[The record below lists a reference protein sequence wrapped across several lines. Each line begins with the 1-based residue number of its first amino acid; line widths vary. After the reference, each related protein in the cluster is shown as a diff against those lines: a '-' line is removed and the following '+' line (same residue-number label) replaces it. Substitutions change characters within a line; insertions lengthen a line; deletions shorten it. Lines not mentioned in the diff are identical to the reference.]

1 MTTLLLW
8 AAKRAVI
15 SRIQSAS
22 DSAQSTDPLYGL
34 QIAYSLPP
42 DPEPTCIY
50 GGRVRS
56 SRSPST
62 GEHAVMFR
70 EDVTVEVRIRVRES
84 GADVQDTESV
94 AEGIAQRVAAV
105 VSAEPRIVIGSVAV
119 SAVDSDPAVLVPDPE
134 PGVIVNIGLTVSL
147 AMQTPGA

>member
-8 AAKRAVI
+8 AAKRAVVY
-15 SRIQSAS
+15 RIQSAS
-22 DSAQSTDPLYGL
+22 DSAQPTDPLYGL

-42 DPEPTCIY
+42 DPERICIY

-56 SRSPST
+56 SRSQST
-62 GEHAVMFR
+62 GEHALMFR
-70 EDVTVEVRIRVRES
+70 EDATVEVRVRVFEA
-84 GADVQDTESV
+84 GADVQDAESV
-94 AEGIAQRVAAV
+94 AESIAQRIAAAV
-105 VSAEPRIVIGSVAV
+105 SADPRIVIGSVAV

-134 PGVIVNIGLTVSL
+134 PGVIVNVGLTVSL